1 MINFQ
6 CVNARDIKPENS
18 FSFHQSLGIE
28 NCDIEDYL
36 NVEN

>member
-6 CVNARDIKPENS
+6 RVNARDIKPENS
-18 FSFHQSLGIE
+18 FPFHQSLGIE
-28 NCDIEDYL
+28 NWDIEYYL